1 MKESTLRQFVS
12 LKAQGHKS
20 IFHIAIEGRDF
31 LVRPLT
37 FSEYRLV
44 LDLESTL
51 AGPVINDTIV
61 RMATLHIEEY
71 DIDDWLDDCMPASP
85 DKLAEVII
93 KNSGFQNEEVFMDLL
108 IKKREEAQEFQS
120 IIQMY
125 ICSAFKVAPDDVFN
139 MTMEEQLDLFAKAE
153 YILGKPV
160 NIEEMMG
167 KKQED
172 PRARKEVPAPEGME
186 SIKFDEPDWDRINAG
201 EKNIY

>member
-20 IFHIAIEGRDF
+20 IFHITIEGHDV

-37 FSEYRLV
+37 FSEYRLII
-44 LDLESTL
+44 DLENSL
-51 AGPVINDTIV
+51 SGPVINDTIV
-61 RMATLHIEEY
+61 RMATLYIEEY

-93 KNSGFQNEEVFMDLL
+93 KNSGFQNEEVFMELL
-108 IKKREEAQEFQS
+108 VKKREEAQEFQS

-125 ICSAFKVAPDDVFN
+125 ICSAFTVAPDDVFN

-167 KKQED
+167 IED
-172 PRARKEVPAPEGME
+172 KAAPPKDME

-201 EKNIY
+201 EKNVY